1 MSAACCHVDFSIG
14 VDFKRLARRVV
25 QYQKAGGRA
34 GRHSRNLSLCRYFA
48 YILWGRHW
56 LRLCIFSINPWACR
70 PVGDAFRDRSL
81 PHAAPGAGLRQGAGG
96 SRAYGRGGSPRLPEG
111 RPREKRRNRINSGRS
126 RLPPGHTTGI
136 FAKNR
141 QARWKKTRPAESQSY
156 NTVLGKRFSGIGLFR
171 RVKGCGETPNRR
183 RERWRKTQP

>member
-1 MSAACCHVDFSIG
+1 MLILALELTSSALLAELSSIRRQADAPAAIREICLYADILHIFCG
-14 VDFKRLARRVV
+14 DGIGLGSVFFPLTHGLA
-25 QYQKAGGRA
+25 A
-34 GRHSRNLSLCRYFA
+34 LSAML
-48 YILWGRHW
+48 
-56 LRLCIFSINPWACR
+56 
-70 PVGDAFRDRSL
+70 RDRSL

-111 RPREKRRNRINSGRS
+111 RPCEKRRNRINSGRN

-141 QARWKKTRPAESQSY
+141 QTRWKKTGPAESQSY
-156 NTVLGKRFSGIGLFR
+156 DTALGKRFSGIGLFR